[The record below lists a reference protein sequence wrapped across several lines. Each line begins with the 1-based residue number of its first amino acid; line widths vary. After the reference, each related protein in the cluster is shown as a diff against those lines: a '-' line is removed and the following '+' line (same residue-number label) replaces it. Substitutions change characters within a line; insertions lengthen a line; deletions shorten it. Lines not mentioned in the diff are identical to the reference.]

1 MKMFWQCLLKT
12 ASPHS
17 SQFYPSLAD
26 FSDFLPKG
34 HVQTLK
40 NEDFRFDDCVYSIVT
55 QFKKQIV
62 SLILFV
68 EIIIAIVMSHRY
80 LII

>member
-1 MKMFWQCLLKT
+1 MAKMCAF
-12 ASPHS
+12 
-17 SQFYPSLAD
+17 D
-26 FSDFLPKG
+26 FGIIGNSA
-34 HVQTLK
+34 
-40 NEDFRFDDCVYSIVT
+40 EDFRFDDCVYSIVT